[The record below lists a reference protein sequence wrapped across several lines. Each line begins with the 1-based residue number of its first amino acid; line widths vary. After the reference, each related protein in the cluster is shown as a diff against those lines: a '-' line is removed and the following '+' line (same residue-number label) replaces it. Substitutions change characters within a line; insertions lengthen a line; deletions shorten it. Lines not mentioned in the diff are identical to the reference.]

1 MKSKKLLA
9 TLLAVSMISS
19 VALVGCGGKEEGKN
33 EPGKTEQNKEEKSV
47 EKDAEQFLNSAGGEP
62 TSLDPAMV
70 NDDTSM
76 TPQGLLYEGLTRLT
90 PQEDG
95 TGKLEPGVAEKW
107 DISKDGLIYTFH
119 LRKDAKWSD
128 GQPVTAKD
136 FEYSWKRL
144 CNPKT
149 GGKSAFILN
158 NIIKNSSD
166 VIKGKK
172 PVDELGVKAIDDN
185 TFEVTLQEPCGYF
198 MDLTYFG
205 GLKPVRKDIIEKYGK
220 QYGTETQYVV
230 GNGAYTL
237 KEWVHKNKMTFEKNE
252 NYWDKDKIH
261 LKTVNWKIIK
271 DSNAKLQAFQ
281 SGEIDSIFVTE
292 PEWIEKFKQDEN
304 NVFINSHGNN
314 VDYLLMNIAKNKFL
328 KNEKVRKALAIS
340 FSREDFVKGV
350 WNDQAVPMYGYVT
363 EGLTLDGTSYK
374 KFVNND
380 FIKKIA
386 EENKDPKKLLQQGL
400 KELGLPEDT
409 SKVSFTLLAR
419 GTGESEKQEAE
430 FFQQKWQESLGI
442 DVKVQQVDFNIMYDR
457 VEKGDFDMAFNG
469 WFADYND
476 PSAFLDAFHSG
487 IGQYKAAGWKNEKY
501 DKNVEKA
508 KKTLDPKERAKLY
521 GEAEEELV
529 YKDTL
534 IIPVMSTK
542 NPRFRKKYVKNLNTT
557 EFGRDDYKGAYTAG
571 RTK

>member
-107 DISKDGLIYTFH
+107 DISKDGLKYTFH

-144 CNPKT
+144 CDPKT

-158 NIIKNSSD
+158 NIVKNSTD

-172 PVDELGVKAIDDN
+172 PVDELGVKALDDN

-205 GLKPVRKDIIEKYGK
+205 GLKPVRKDVVETYGKKYGS
-220 QYGTETQYVV
+220 EAQYVI

-252 NYWDKDKIH
+252 NYWDKEKIN

-304 NVFINSHGNN
+304 NEFINSHGNN
-314 VDYLLMNIAKNKFL
+314 VDYLLMNVGKNKFL
-328 KNEKVRKALAIS
+328 KNEKIRKALAIS
-340 FSREDFVKGV
+340 FSREEFVKGV

-374 KFVNND
+374 KFVDND

-430 FFQQKWQESLGI
+430 FFQQKWNESLGI
-442 DVKVQQVDFNIMYDR
+442 DIKVEQMDYNIMYDR

-476 PSAFLDAFHSG
+476 PSAFLDAFHSE